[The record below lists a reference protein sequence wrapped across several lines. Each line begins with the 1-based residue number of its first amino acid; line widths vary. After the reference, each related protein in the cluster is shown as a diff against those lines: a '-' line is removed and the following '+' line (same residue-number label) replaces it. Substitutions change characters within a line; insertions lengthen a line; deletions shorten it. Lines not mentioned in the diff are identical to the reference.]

1 MRRVYGPA
9 VGHAMAVRRAVL
21 LLLAA
26 ATLAGCG
33 GTERAATTGDP
44 PAPPAPPPPT
54 TTSAARDRHVV
65 AEFDS
70 ERHGLCALTDERTD
84 EGAYLAICI
93 NRGEGE
99 EGGIPFLTC
108 TEFQRPG
115 DRTGH
120 DVEFHGFPGAQAL
133 PDPKNWKTP
142 GCDEAA
148 KKAAA
153 FLVRHLQAS

>member
-1 MRRVYGPA
+1 MR
-9 VGHAMAVRRAVL
+9 VRRLAL
-21 LLLAA
+21 LALAA
-26 ATLAGCG
+26 AVLAGCG
-33 GTERAATTGDP
+33 GAKRAATNPGDP
-44 PAPPAPPPPT
+44 PAPPPPPPPT
-54 TTSAARDRHVV
+54 TTGPDRDRGVL

-70 ERHGLCALTDERTD
+70 ERHGQCALTDERTD
-84 EGAYLAICI
+84 EGAYLAICV

-133 PDPKNWKTP
+133 PDPKNWRTP
-142 GCDEAA
+142 GCDAA
-148 KKAAA
+148 ARKAAG
-153 FLVRHLQAS
+153 FLVRHLRAS